1 MGRRDGG
8 ADTAVTKLNAVRE
21 EQVGAAAVQDAGGDV
36 MSGGESPAAS
46 GSQNENSPLIKTTR
60 VDTMLN
66 DVFSLLSLFFL
77 TVGRSRECPAI
88 FCQLGCMK
96 QLLDHMAEAASYT
109 EPDLQPFA
117 SRIKELQEI
126 IKKDE
131 RENKH
136 PPQLTKLMMR
146 KLEGCQQ
153 VLTKL
158 ESALS
163 VLSVELLQLHRK
175 LVQLRRSLFALAA
188 SPKPSKTEVKALQE
202 ELRKIEAKRVDG
214 KFLGPGGSSVPEGQA
229 IVAGILENCFEI
241 SNDILVR
248 NSTVSPTLQP
258 IYERLLDTKNQL
270 EHLAQMHRWTLRETD
285 LWTYHLTLKDID
297 RLRVNGKFVDADGRQ
312 PEGQIVLLYLL
323 RRCYGLIYRL
333 MSSSEPISEELMPIA
348 SKLSTISKCLKEL
361 SKYGG
366 PYTLRDLYPYRLA
379 LHQIAGMRRRVHDQD
394 GNEVGEPKWL
404 GADDT
409 VPEGQGIIQAQFE
422 EVEQT
427 IEELL
432 NRDDDDEDEAIEEDG
447 DTDTPGDAET
457 LDGSAVSSSAV
468 TEDDAATSETES
480 EIPISSMVLNSGTQT
495 PHSGDGE
502 PMFRVTSP

>member
-1 MGRRDGG
+1 MCIRD
-8 ADTAVTKLNAVRE
+8 R
-21 EQVGAAAVQDAGGDV
+21 
-36 MSGGESPAAS
+36 
-46 GSQNENSPLIKTTR
+46 
-60 VDTMLN
+60 
-66 DVFSLLSLFFL
+66 
-77 TVGRSRECPAI
+77 
-88 FCQLGCMK
+88 
-96 QLLDHMAEAASYT
+96 
-109 EPDLQPFA
+109 
-117 SRIKELQEI
+117 
-126 IKKDE
+126 
-131 RENKH
+131 
-136 PPQLTKLMMR
+136 
-146 KLEGCQQ
+146 
-153 VLTKL
+153 
-158 ESALS
+158 
-163 VLSVELLQLHRK
+163 
-175 LVQLRRSLFALAA
+175 
-188 SPKPSKTEVKALQE
+188 
-202 ELRKIEAKRVDG
+202 
-214 KFLGPGGSSVPEGQA
+214 
-229 IVAGILENCFEI
+229 
-241 SNDILVR
+241 
-248 NSTVSPTLQP
+248 
-258 IYERLLDTKNQL
+258 
-270 EHLAQMHRWTLRETD
+270 
-285 LWTYHLTLKDID
+285 
-297 RLRVNGKFVDADGRQ
+297 
-312 PEGQIVLLYLL
+312 
-323 RRCYGLIYRL
+323 
-333 MSSSEPISEELMPIA
+333 
-348 SKLSTISKCLKEL
+348 L